1 MSGISNGLMLDLF
14 RRQISDHPNP
24 GVLYSTLM
32 DLIVRFAHSGLIHGD
47 FNEFNILIR
56 RDTGEPV
63 VIDFPQMVSTQ
74 HVNAEWYFNRDV
86 ECIRTFLRRRFRYES
101 TVWPRFVGT
110 VKEVEGM
117 SGDEIGAFRLDVVV
131 AASGFSSKEQRILE
145 EVKSHFLL
153 LGDIHLYN
161 P

>member
-1 MSGISNGLMLDLF
+1 MLNLF

-24 GVLYSTLM
+24 GTLYSNLM
-32 DLIVRFAHSGLIHGD
+32 DLIVRFAQSGLIHGD
-47 FNEFNILIR
+47 FNEFNVLIR

-86 ECIRTFLRRRFRYES
+86 ECIRTFFRRRFRYES
-101 TVWPRFVGT
+101 TVWPRFVST

-117 SGDEIGAFRLDVVV
+117 GGDEEGFRLDVVV

-145 EVKSHFLL
+145 EVKSTFLL
-153 LGDIHLYN
+153 LRTHALI
-161 P
+161 

>member
-1 MSGISNGLMLDLF
+1 MSSMPNRLMLNLF

-24 GVLYSTLM
+24 GALYSSLM

-101 TVWPRFVGT
+101 TVWPRFVST
-110 VKEVEGM
+110 VKETEGM
-117 SGDEIGAFRLDVVV
+117 SGDEIEAFRLDVVV
-131 AASGFSSKEQRILE
+131 AASGFSGKEQRILE
-145 EVKSHFLL
+145 EVQSTFLPL
-153 LGDIHLYN
+153 KHTYSYN
-161 P
+161 S

>member
-1 MSGISNGLMLDLF
+1 
-14 RRQISDHPNP
+14 
-24 GVLYSTLM
+24 M

-56 RDTGEPV
+56 RDNGEPV

-86 ECIRTFLRRRFRYES
+86 ECIRTFFRRRFRYES
-101 TVWPRFVGT
+101 TVWPRFVST
-110 VKEVEGM
+110 VMEVEGKG
-117 SGDEIGAFRLDVVV
+117 GDETEGFRLDVVV
-131 AASGFSSKEQRILE
+131 AASGFSSKEQRVLE
-145 EVKSHFLL
+145 EVRSTFL
-153 LGDIHLYN
+153 GSGPTHLHN

>member
-1 MSGISNGLMLDLF
+1 
-14 RRQISDHPNP
+14 
-24 GVLYSTLM
+24 M

-86 ECIRTFLRRRFRYES
+86 ECIRTFY
-101 TVWPRFVGT
+101 P
-110 VKEVEGM
+110 
-117 SGDEIGAFRLDVVV
+117 
-131 AASGFSSKEQRILE
+131 SKVQIREHCMATLCGY
-145 EVKSHFLL
+145 S
-153 LGDIHLYN
+153 
-161 P
+161 